1 MRGAVTGTYGC
12 QPHAGIAVDVGWATD
27 HPLGEPERYGRAAIG
42 EGPIISRGPNINP
55 VVREGLLRAATA
67 RKIPIQH
74 FAAPKSTGTDAN
86 AMQLSRHGVATAV
99 VGIPNRYMHTPVELI
114 SLKDAERAA
123 QLLAAWVAGLDK
135 DTSFIP

>member
-1 MRGAVTGTYGC
+1 
-12 QPHAGIAVDVGWATD
+12 
-27 HPLGEPERYGRAAIG
+27 
-42 EGPIISRGPNINP
+42 
-55 VVREGLLRAATA
+55 
-67 RKIPIQH
+67 
-74 FAAPKSTGTDAN
+74 
-86 AMQLSRHGVATAV
+86 MQLSRHGVATAV